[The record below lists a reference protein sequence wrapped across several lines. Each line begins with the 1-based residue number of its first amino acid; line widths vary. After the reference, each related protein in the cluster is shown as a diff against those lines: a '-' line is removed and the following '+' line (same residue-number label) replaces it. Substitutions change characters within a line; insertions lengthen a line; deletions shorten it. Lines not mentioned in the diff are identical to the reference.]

1 MIQMSENIFIEDIE
15 IEYSIIRRK
24 IKNPRMEFKT
34 GRLVLIL
41 PNNYKNH
48 KKLIEKHKNWIYNK
62 LDVVEKSK
70 NCYLNINRS
79 KNELRAEIHHL
90 VEFYSS
96 SMQLTPGN
104 ISFRQMKKRWGS
116 CDSEG
121 NLKFNTRLRYLPE
134 DLIDYV
140 VFHELAHL
148 LEFAHN
154 RDFWQIIRLKFPDY
168 KKKDQELSIYWF
180 AIMEKTN
187 NFQDP

>member
-1 MIQMSENIFIEDIE
+1 
-15 IEYSIIRRK
+15 
-24 IKNPRMEFKT
+24 
-34 GRLVLIL
+34 
-41 PNNYKNH
+41 
-48 KKLIEKHKNWIYNK
+48 
-62 LDVVEKSK
+62 
-70 NCYLNINRS
+70 
-79 KNELRAEIHHL
+79 L